1 MVYYIY
7 VVLSGTPMKNL
18 TNVEIVLLEV
28 IAEKGESSGYQIAK
42 LVAERGYKAW
52 AEIGTTS
59 IYVGLEKLSKKKL
72 VSCRVPGSKQG
83 KGPLPRYF
91 GLTRQGLAVLR
102 KEILRILASSR
113 ERQRVFDLGIAG
125 IPLLPRD
132 EVISALIKRKEFL
145 LQAAEKIKGR
155 FHSEGGQRLPLH
167 TRAVFRH
174 PLFLIGHELR
184 FTDELINDL
193 KSVGPTG
200 GKHD

>member
-7 VVLSGTPMKNL
+7 VVLQGMPMKSL
-18 TNVEIVLLEV
+18 TNVEIALLEV

-72 VSCRVPGSKQG
+72 VSCHVPGSKQG

-91 GLTRQGLAVLR
+91 RLTRQGLAVLR
-102 KEILRILASSR
+102 KEILRILTSSR

-132 EVISALIKRKEFL
+132 EVISALSKRKEFL
-145 LQAAEKIKGR
+145 AQAAEKIRSR

-184 FTDELINDL
+184 FTEELINDL
-193 KSVGPTG
+193 KSEGPTG

>member
-7 VVLSGTPMKNL
+7 VVLSGRLMKNL

-28 IAEKGESSGYQIAK
+28 IAEKSELSGYQISK

-59 IYVGLEKLSKKKL
+59 VYVGLEKLSKKKL
-72 VSCRVPGSKQG
+72 VSYRVPGSKQG

-91 GLTRQGLAVLR
+91 GLTRQGLTVLR
-102 KEILRILASSR
+102 NEILRILASSR
-113 ERQRVFDLGIAG
+113 ERQRVFDLGLAG

-155 FHSEGGQRLPLH
+155 FQSEGGQRLPLH

-193 KSVGPTG
+193 KSEGPTG